1 MAQVINLATLIQDT
15 AGVLQELQNK
25 LRSFDF
31 SNATQTME
39 LRHCEQRGNFQEN
52 VDLLVSKSTN

>member
-25 LRSFDF
+25 LRSFDL
-31 SNATQTME
+31 SNAVQTI
-39 LRHCEQRGNFQEN
+39 
-52 VDLLVSKSTN
+52 

>member
-1 MAQVINLATLIQDT
+1 MAQVINLATLIQDA

-25 LRSFDF
+25 LGSFDF
-31 SNATQTME
+31 SNAAPTMA